1 MFNVE
6 IMFKSIEDMTE
17 FINIMNKVDANVD
30 IKNGSIEFD
39 AKSAE
44 GIYTLPIN
52 KKLVCSTHDSCA
64 EQLRAAVEKFIV

>member
-1 MFNVE
+1 MFDVE

-17 FINIMNKVDANVD
+17 FINKMNKVDANVD
-30 IKNGSIEFD
+30 IKNGSIVFD

-52 KKLVCSTHDSCA
+52 RKLVCSTHDSCA
-64 EQLRAAVEKFIV
+64 EQLRAAVEKFVV